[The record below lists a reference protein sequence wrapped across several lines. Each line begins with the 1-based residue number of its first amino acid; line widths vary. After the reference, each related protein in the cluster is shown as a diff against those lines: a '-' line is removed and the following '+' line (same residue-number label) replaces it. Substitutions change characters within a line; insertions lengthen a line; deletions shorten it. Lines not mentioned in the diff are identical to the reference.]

1 MWLHRDRGMWLQASE
16 LLLQQKNV
24 LLAESDFRFEQLQQE
39 VEQNYT
45 VIEQLRRE
53 LNALS
58 NRAGDEQVSSGG
70 TTCHLIDC
78 LLVVVVRDGVLTDA
92 TGTPS

>member
-1 MWLHRDRGMWLQASE
+1 MWWQSSE

-24 LLAESDFRFEQLQQE
+24 LLAERDFRFEQLQQE

-53 LNALS
+53 LNSLS
-58 NRAGDEQVSSGG
+58 NRASDEQVRNGG
-70 TTCHLIDC
+70 STCRLIDF
-78 LLVVVVRDGVLTDA
+78 LLMVAVPDDALTDA
-92 TGTPS
+92 TRTTSSE